1 MIFVSVNFVDA
12 AGRRGDMMKH
22 SRFHIR
28 MAESN
33 LFPGKMLLKFKDE
46 IGLTEKQEQKISKM
60 SEMFQEANIR
70 ANADLKIQEMK
81 LKSYIKKDNI
91 DRKKME
97 KMIRDIAKFK
107 TDMQIDRMN
116 YLLDVRNVLTPEQI
130 KKIEALKK
138 EKRQKWMKKRKA
150 RSSERRYDRK
160 QRY

>member
-1 MIFVSVNFVDA
+1 
-12 AGRRGDMMKH
+12 
-22 SRFHIR
+22 
-28 MAESN
+28 
-33 LFPGKMLLKFKDE
+33 
-46 IGLTEKQEQKISKM
+46 M